1 MNFIVTL
8 GCDKTTTGHVDTKA
22 GVFGVLDERFRG
34 RIPLGV
40 IVPAKENTDC
50 THRRTSQCNVA
61 CPRARTGYQS
71 SSGYRVSYQQ
81 KGRRM

>member
-1 MNFIVTL
+1 MDIIVTL

-22 GVFGVLDERFRG
+22 GVFGVLDEKFRG
-34 RIPLGV
+34 RISLGV

-50 THRRTSQCNVA
+50 AHRRTSQCNVA
-61 CPRARTGYQS
+61 CLRARTGYQS